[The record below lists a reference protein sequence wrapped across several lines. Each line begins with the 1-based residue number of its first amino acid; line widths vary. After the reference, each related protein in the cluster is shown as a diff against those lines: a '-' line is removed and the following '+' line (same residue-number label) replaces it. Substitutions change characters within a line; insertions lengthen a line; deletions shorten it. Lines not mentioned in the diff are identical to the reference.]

1 MWASLLRSHCLEYR
15 GFSDDPSS
23 KFYLP
28 EELTQKIYDSS
39 TNICD
44 AGVLATISKSGRQ
57 NVRDRLEHVL
67 KLTQPP
73 FRIPKNQL
81 CNITSVL
88 LYNKNINDNH
98 MITFATA
105 LSNGALA
112 QVTSLSLEHN
122 HIGDTGL
129 SALAD
134 ACAKGALAQV
144 TFLDLERND
153 IGDAGLAALADACAN
168 GALAQVTEIY
178 MNHNDIGDDG
188 LSALATACASG
199 AFPKLEKLFI
209 DSPSAEL
216 TAYCSSKSIK
226 LNRHF

>member
-1 MWASLLRSHCLEYR
+1 MWASLVRAHSLEYR

-28 EELTQKIYDSS
+28 EELTQKIFDAS
-39 TNICD
+39 TGICD
-44 AGVLATISKSGRQ
+44 AGVLATVSKSGRQ
-57 NVRDRLEHVL
+57 HVRDRMEHVL

-73 FRIPKNQL
+73 FSIPKNEL

-88 LYNKNINDNH
+88 LFTKNINDNH
-98 MITFATA
+98 MRTFATA
-105 LSNGALA
+105 CANGALA
-112 QVTSLSLEHN
+112 KVTKLTLRN
-122 HIGDTGL
+122 
-129 SALAD
+129 
-134 ACAKGALAQV
+134 
-144 TFLDLERND
+144 ND